1 MDQGFRFGFANDQD
15 DDEDDDADL
24 ISTEKT
30 ENARVSEAAHL
41 NASDGV
47 KIPKLYTLHEMV
59 RFTGSAQSSRIAC
72 SSLR

>member
-24 ISTEKT
+24 ISTE
-30 ENARVSEAAHL
+30 NARGSEAAHL

-59 RFTGSAQSSRIAC
+59 RFTGSTQSSRIAC
-72 SSLR
+72 SSLQ